1 MQKKSISA
9 SPAELQKLAQRI
21 TEANQAKAASD
32 HANAVAV
39 DLFTMFC
46 EGHQVPGASFVGIE
60 EGHVIVTLPE
70 STGPALVPQEPA
82 A

>member
-1 MQKKSISA
+1 MTKQSIPA
-9 SPAELQKLAQRI
+9 SPSELQKLAQRI
-21 TEANQAKAASD
+21 TEANQAKAALD
-32 HANAVAV
+32 HANSVAV

-46 EGHQVPGASFVGIE
+46 EGHSIPGATFVGIE

-70 STGPALVPQEPA
+70 PKQDGPALVPA